1 MPVPASSVLLLLADQ
16 RLPSGGHGHSGGVE
30 QAVSE
35 GLVHDPASL
44 ERFLA
49 DRVRTV
55 GLVAA
60 GLAAAAA
67 TAGVDSIG
75 LLDAEA
81 DARTPS
87 PALRAAS
94 RAQGRGLLRTV
105 RALWAAPSPGLAWS
119 DLGSRPHHPVV
130 VGCAAAAA
138 GLGAAG
144 GALLAA
150 HLAMSEP
157 ATAAQRLLALDPLA
171 VAAVTAALA
180 GTVDA
185 VAAEAVT
192 AAEAAAARPTSEAV
206 GWADLPDATD
216 PRLDALAELHAARSD
231 RLFAS

>member
-1 MPVPASSVLLLLADQ
+1 VLLLLADQ

-30 QAVSE
+30 QAVAE
-35 GLVHDPASL
+35 GLVLDTTSL
-44 ERFLA
+44 EHFLA
-49 DRVRTV
+49 DRVRTA
-55 GLVAA
+55 GLVTA
-60 GLAAAAA
+60 GLAAAAT
-67 TAGVDSIG
+67 TADACSIG
-75 LLDAEA
+75 RLDAEA
-81 DARTPS
+81 DARMPS
-87 PALRAAS
+87 PAMRAAS

-105 RALWAAPSPGLAWS
+105 RALWAAPSPVLAWS

-150 HLAMSEP
+150 HLAVSEP

-171 VAAVTAALA
+171 VAAVTATLS

-185 VAAEAVT
+185 VAAEAV
-192 AAEAAAARPTSEAV
+192 AATEALAATRPTADGDD
-206 GWADLPDATD
+206 GWARLPDATD
-216 PRLDALAELHAARSD
+216 PRLDALAELHATRTD